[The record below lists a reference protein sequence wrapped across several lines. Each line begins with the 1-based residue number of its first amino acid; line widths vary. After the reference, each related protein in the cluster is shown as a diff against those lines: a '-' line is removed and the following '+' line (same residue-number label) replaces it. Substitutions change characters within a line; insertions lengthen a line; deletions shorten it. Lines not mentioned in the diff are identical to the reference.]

1 MNKKIKII
9 TIVTLILSLVYFV
22 VPNKVFAKKII
33 FSENFDNDL
42 IENWITV
49 RSMQWSNSNR
59 QCMYFNEPAQWKI
72 INGEIGIEIYG
83 PPCVTELI
91 HKDFNLSQINNFEY
105 TFDWHFKNT
114 IYADRNVIFLWKDKN
129 NWYDFKITSNHI
141 LLQKVINGMSLY
153 VPKAESTYNF
163 ESNKKYHFSITV
175 QNDNI
180 VLKVDGN
187 EIINTTDSLP
197 KIEGWK
203 TLGFQASVGAISS
216 SQSYFDNVVVY
227 DLDAPD
233 IKEAPLVK
241 QNDPAWAQTEY
252 DSAKQWSVNP
262 SISRWG
268 CALTSSV
275 MILKAHGINSL
286 PGAEN
291 LDPASL
297 NEWLKKQ
304 PDGYFPNGLI
314 NWLAIGRLTKQ
325 LSSVLNTPT
334 LEYKRI
340 NYSNNWLQDVL
351 NQIDHQK
358 PVILELPG
366 HFLVADNYTTDK
378 SDLLIKDPFYSYTN
392 FSQHQKMP
400 QSIRVFT
407 PSQTDLSY
415 IIVAVDEKVDL
426 KIEDVDIATHSA
438 QASEYLTTLDENPEQ
453 NEQSKKIKIISLEK
467 PALGNYQISLTQPN
481 FSQINLTI
489 FTYDQ
494 NGEVKDL
501 STNIYVGQTPVQ
513 YTLQYTKSQDDTLK
527 RKADF
532 STFKELIKELGL
544 AQEITK
550 PAVEIWLDYFATLA
564 ETQSLNNQVR
574 YISLLKETVGWF
586 ENKMSSVA
594 KNVLL
599 QELWEIKNNLQQL

>member
-1 MNKKIKII
+1 MKYLIRLTTCTIFLLIFVLSHKNVHAKQVIFHDDFSNGLEKWSFVRGGEALWSIENGAAKAFVDRGNTI
-9 TIVTLILSLVYFV
+9 TEITPKNEYWGKNWCNLDI
-22 VPNKVFAKKII
+22 
-33 FSENFDNDL
+33 NFDFYPSFGVD
-42 IENWITV
+42 
-49 RSMQWSNSNR
+49 R
-59 QCMYFNEPAQWKI
+59 
-72 INGEIGIEIYG
+72 
-83 PPCVTELI
+83 
-91 HKDFNLSQINNFEY
+91 NLSFR
-105 TFDWHFKNT
+105 FK
-114 IYADRNVIFLWKDKN
+114 DLN
-129 NWYDFKITSNHI
+129 NWYEIHFVSTFFEVVKIKNGMVNWSKRTNYVLENNRSYKVRI
-141 LLQKVINGMSLY
+141 LLN
-153 VPKAESTYNF
+153 
-163 ESNKKYHFSITV
+163 
-175 QNDNI
+175 
-180 VLKVDGN
+180 N
-187 EIINTTDSLP
+187 EIIRLYLNEQKIYEEIDVSFSSIDCGKISL
-197 KIEGWK
+197 KAG
-203 TLGFQASVGAISS
+203 TGASFPTQVF
-216 SQSYFDNVVVY
+216 FDNVVVY

-286 PGAEN
+286 PSAEN